1 MPDGIQRLQ
10 LFSFQNSTQYQ
21 QNVCIKVKLA
31 VKQILLGSVFE
42 VADAS
47 LVIVSV
53 FEDGLIGNR

>member
-1 MPDGIQRLQ
+1 MPDGIQCLQ
-10 LFSFQNSTQYQ
+10 LFSFQNPTRYQ
-21 QNVCIKVKLA
+21 QTGCIKVKSA

-42 VADAS
+42 VSDAP

>member
-1 MPDGIQRLQ
+1 MQRLW
-10 LFSFQNSTQYQ
+10 LFSFQNSTAIKKSK
-21 QNVCIKVKLA
+21 CIKDKAA

-42 VADAS
+42 VADTP